1 MNLVYRSFRGLTLV
15 FDSTNGYVNATA
27 LAKRYY
33 EQTGTRKN
41 PADWLRLKR
50 TKETISFIAK
60 IHGLGEDDLFEVRQG
75 GVPDAQGTFL
85 HPDLSIPFANWL
97 SVEFEYCTTQITLRR
112 MAEYSQSRTTEAL
125 KELVN
130 ILASYFKEAEQFG
143 ESIHTTSHR
152 QMERIRSGLKVVETC
167 LEEIREEDQTLWPDA
182 SIQVDS
188 EVIED

>member
-1 MNLVYRSFRGLTLV
+1 MNLVYRSFRGVTLV
-15 FDSTNGYVNATA
+15 FDSTTSYINATA

-33 EQTGTRKN
+33 EQSGTRRN

-60 IHGLGEDDLFEVRQG
+60 LHGVSEDQLVEIRQG

-125 KELVN
+125 RELVN
-130 ILASYFKEAEQFG
+130 ILTAYFKEAESFG
-143 ESIHTTSHR
+143 ETIHTTSHR

-167 LEEIREEDQTLWPDA
+167 LEEMKEEDKSLWSNVSIPDLEA
-182 SIQVDS
+182 N
-188 EVIED
+188 E